1 MLEKLFEINALDLSR
16 VIINYKKE
24 LNIKEDE
31 ALVLITLCNVIKDNK
46 SNLEQVISETLDIDS
61 IKVSNA
67 IAHFIELGYLELKI
81 NVENGIGRETYSI
94 KPLLDQIEI
103 ILNGNNTTCL
113 DASDAIMY
121 LETVINRTLS
131 SKELEAVNDWLS
143 NEKDI
148 DDIKKAVKCLSLSG
162 ITITINK
169 IERELFKVKGTTS
182 SNMKKLD
189 ALIEKNKNGRVSK

>member
-1 MLEKLFEINALDLSR
+1 MLEKLYEINALDLSR

-31 ALVLITLCNVIKDNK
+31 TLVLITLCNVIKDNK

-81 NVENGIGRETYSI
+81 NVEKGIGRETYSI

-103 ILNGNNTTCL
+103 ILNGNKTSCL

-143 NEKDI
+143 NDKDI

-162 ITITINK
+162 IIITINK